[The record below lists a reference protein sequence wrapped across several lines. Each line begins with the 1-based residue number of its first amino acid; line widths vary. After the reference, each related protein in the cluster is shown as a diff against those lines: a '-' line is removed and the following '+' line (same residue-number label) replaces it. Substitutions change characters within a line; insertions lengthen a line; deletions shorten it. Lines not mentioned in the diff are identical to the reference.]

1 MDLKAMKYLEEFR
14 QKKKKNFGKQLPVGQ
29 KHNLLLE
36 FSSFI
41 CNAVKPLDMKLELKQ
56 QT

>member
-14 QKKKKNFGKQLPVGQ
+14 QKKKKFGKQLPVGQ
-29 KHNLLLE
+29 KHSLLLE

>member
-14 QKKKKNFGKQLPVGQ
+14 QKKKKFGKQLPVGQ